1 MNFKNYSLEM
11 MFGLLCNW
19 RAFDENR
26 MITPFGIYIA
36 QAHQTPER
44 SVGGMVPPVVGNSGS
59 EEMR

>member
-26 MITPFGIYIA
+26 MITPFGIY
-36 QAHQTPER
+36 QVCYKLWR
-44 SVGGMVPPVVGNSGS
+44 
-59 EEMR
+59 